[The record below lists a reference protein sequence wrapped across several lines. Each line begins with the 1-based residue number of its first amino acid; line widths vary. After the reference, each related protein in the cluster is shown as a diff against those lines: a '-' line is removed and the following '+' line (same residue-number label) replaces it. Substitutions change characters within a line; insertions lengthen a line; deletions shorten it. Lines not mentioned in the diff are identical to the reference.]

1 MNLQML
7 VNIGFHSKNIEIT
20 YFDSFGLGHVPKE
33 IEKFIGIIK
42 AWKQTYLEFKQFNN
56 VWILCIGFIGF
67 MFACKTLID
76 FTNLLSPNGFEKN
89 DNIILSYFKNE

>member
-42 AWKQTYLEFKQFNN
+42 AWKQTYLEFNQT
-56 VWILCIGFIGF
+56 IQ
-67 MFACKTLID
+67 
-76 FTNLLSPNGFEKN
+76 
-89 DNIILSYFKNE
+89 